1 MLYTWK
7 PLKDWSVIL
16 CPLCALERNHTFL
29 KGFLLNEVQFSSNLW
44 GKGEYHP
51 SVTIPCSF
59 FKWLALQ
66 SEWRRQL
73 FLSKP
78 PELSDKPRNWKA
90 EQVCWT
96 PAPYALRMNSESG
109 ASAQVILI
117 EGNSNLAFSLKT
129 SEAHFPLAKLGVRWT
144 NKAFQ
149 NPGISSA
156 VVFEGETHIQLP
168 HLRRSD

>member
-7 PLKDWSVIL
+7 PLKDWSVII

-29 KGFLLNEVQFSSNLW
+29 KGFLLNEVQFASNLW

-117 EGNSNLAFSLKT
+117 EGINSNLAFSLKT
-129 SEAHFPLAKLGVRWT
+129 SEAHFPLAKLGVRGT
-144 NKAFQ
+144 NRKFFRTLVF
-149 NPGISSA
+149 PLLLSLKERHISSYL
-156 VVFEGETHIQLP
+156 I
-168 HLRRSD
+168 